1 MNNYSITPIIFRGNQ
16 YDSIKQ
22 AIERTDLSR
31 YLIKKEAEY
40 VDPND
45 ATKFKNSGRSR
56 VVPNTVPTK
65 DEVVASYDGNIRRSA
80 KRLGVTERV
89 MNDLLDRYFI
99 ERMTLSES
107 IIRRSD
113 ERSKPSKEK
122 LIEKYRH
129 SSIADLLSYYNVGH
143 SKLMRWFD
151 SYSISVRS
159 LGETASIKHNTRH
172 ETIRPSYE
180 TLKDEYDRH
189 NIYELSI
196 QYGVDKH
203 IVSDWL
209 NDYGIDV
216 STNAS
221 RAENQLFEY
230 CQTLDDS
237 FIQSDR
243 SLIAPFE
250 LDIVSHKHKLAIEY
264 CGIYWHS
271 ETMGKTM
278 NYHRNKYLK
287 CRDLGYRLITVFETD
302 DMEKIK
308 ALVRTHVQSNVRIFA
323 RNTRVCELES
333 KTANQF
339 HRDHHLSKTV
349 GGSVHLGLYHENELV
364 MVITFSRTRYNKNI
378 EYECARMTGH
388 SDYTVVG
395 GASKLF
401 KYFFT
406 RYNVSSCITYAD
418 LRFGEGRVYENCGF
432 DRQNDSNP
440 NYFYF
445 KGNELHLQSRV
456 KYQKYKLGNMLD
468 KYDSS
473 LTENENMTMN
483 GYNRIWDCGNAV
495 YIYHN
500 I

>member
-1 MNNYSITPIIFRGNQ
+1 MNNYSITPIIFRGTH

-22 AIERTDLSR
+22 AIERTGLSR

-45 ATKFKNSGRSR
+45 AAKFKNSGRSR
-56 VVPNTVPTK
+56 TVPDTLPTK
-65 DEVVASYDGNIRRSA
+65 DKVMAAYDGNVRRSA
-80 KRLGVTERV
+80 KNLGVTERV
-89 MNDLLDRYFI
+89 MNDLLDRYSI

-107 IIRRSD
+107 IVRRSD
-113 ERSKPSKEK
+113 EKNKPAKEE
-122 LIEKYRH
+122 LVERYRR
-129 SSIADLLSYYNVGH
+129 SSIADLLSYYNIGH
-143 SKLMRWFD
+143 AKLMRWFD
-151 SYSISVRS
+151 SYSIPVRS

-172 ETIRPSYE
+172 EKIRPSYE

-203 IVSDWL
+203 IVSGWL

-271 ETMGKTM
+271 EAMGKTR

-287 CRDLGYRLITVFETD
+287 CREKGYRLITVFETD
-302 DMEKIK
+302 DIEKVR
-308 ALVRTHVQSNVRIFA
+308 ALIRTHVRANTRIFA
-323 RNTRVCELES
+323 RNTIVREIES
-333 KTANQF
+333 KEANQF
-339 HRDHHLSKTV
+339 HRDHHLSGTV
-349 GGSVHLGLYHENELV
+349 GGSVHLGLLYKNELV
-364 MVITFSRTRYNKNI
+364 MVITFSRTRYNKSV

-388 SDYTVVG
+388 SDYTIVG

-401 KYFFT
+401 KYFFS

-418 LRFGEGRVYENCGF
+418 LRFGEGRVYEKCGF
-432 DRQNDSNP
+432 TRQSDSNP

-456 KYQKYKLGNMLD
+456 KYQKYKLRDMLD

-473 LTENENMTMN
+473 LTEIENMTMN

-495 YIYHN
+495 YVYHS
-500 I
+500 